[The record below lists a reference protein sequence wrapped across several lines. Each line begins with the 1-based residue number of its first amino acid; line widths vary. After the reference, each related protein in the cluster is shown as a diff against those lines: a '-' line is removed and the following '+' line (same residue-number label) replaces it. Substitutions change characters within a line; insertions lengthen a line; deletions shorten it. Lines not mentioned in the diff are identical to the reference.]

1 MIGILVMALAL
12 AQQQPVP
19 RVFPQPATGD
29 TQSRPAPPPP
39 SRPST
44 PPPAAA
50 TPATTPPPVPL
61 AKPAP
66 ARCGASAPTPAVIG
80 VPLYPNAQFIASY
93 DAGRGQCFYLY
104 GSTAAFQD
112 LVTYYRNQLKQ
123 KGDLV
128 FEAPATHEFE
138 IGRFREET
146 MAFPPTVTIK
156 EFKSELSEGYPNPKL
171 GAQPSRFPTVI
182 QIVPATEK

>member
-1 MIGILVMALAL
+1 MTAVLAIAAML
-12 AQQQPVP
+12 SQQPVP

-39 SRPST
+39 SRPS
-44 PPPAAA
+44 PPTVAPAAPAAA
-50 TPATTPPPVPL
+50 TPPPATS
-61 AKPAP
+61 KPAGI
-66 ARCGASAPTPAVIG
+66 CGASAPIPTLLG
-80 VPLYPNAQFIASY
+80 VPLYPGAQFIAAY
-93 DAGRGQCFYLY
+93 EAGRGQCFYLY

-156 EFKSELSEGYPNPKL
+156 EYKSELSEGYPNPKL
-171 GAQPSRFPTVI
+171 GAQPARFPTVI

>member
-1 MIGILVMALAL
+1 MTAILLLAAVL
-12 AQQQPVP
+12 AQQAVP
-19 RVFPQPATGD
+19 RVFPQPSSGD
-29 TQSRPAPPPP
+29 TQSKPAPPPP
-39 SRPST
+39 SRPA
-44 PPPAAA
+44 P
-50 TPATTPPPVPL
+50 PPPVTAAPPPTVTP
-61 AKPAP
+61 KPASSTC
-66 ARCGASAPTPAVIG
+66 AVKLPTPTVLG
-80 VPLYPNAQFIASY
+80 VPLYPDAQFIASY

-104 GSTAAFQD
+104 GSSAAFQD

-128 FEAPATHEFE
+128 FDAPATHEFE

-156 EFKSELSEGYPNPKL
+156 EYKSELSEGYPNPKL
-171 GAQPSRFPTVI
+171 GGQPARFPTVI

>member
-1 MIGILVMALAL
+1 MVAILAIMAMVS
-12 AQQQPVP
+12 QQPVP
-19 RVFPQPATGD
+19 RVFPQPASGD

-39 SRPST
+39 SRPAT

-50 TPATTPPPVPL
+50 APAAAAPPPAA
-61 AKPAP
+61 AKPA
-66 ARCGASAPTPAVIG
+66 AGACGATAPTPTVLGI
-80 VPLYPNAQFIASY
+80 PLYPGAQFIASY

-156 EFKSELSEGYPNPKL
+156 EYKSELSEGYPNPKL

>member
-1 MIGILVMALAL
+1 MTAIFLLAAVL
-12 AQQQPVP
+12 SQQAVP
-19 RVFPQPATGD
+19 RVFPQPSSGD
-29 TQSRPAPPPP
+29 TQSKPAPPPP
-39 SRPST
+39 SRPA
-44 PPPAAA
+44 P
-50 TPATTPPPVPL
+50 PPPVTAAPPPTVTP
-61 AKPAP
+61 KPD
-66 ARCGASAPTPAVIG
+66 
-80 VPLYPNAQFIASY
+80 AQFIASY
-93 DAGRGQCFYLY
+93 DAGRGQCFFLY

-128 FEAPATHEFE
+128 FDVPATHEFE

-156 EFKSELSEGYPNPKL
+156 EYKSELSEGYPNPRL
-171 GAQPSRFPTVI
+171 GAQPARFPTVI